1 MTPVRIEE
9 RPDVVVDG
17 SPGLGLRWPGTAVD
31 EFLLQSREEA
41 LATALSQQSPT
52 RLMLQTMPRADS
64 SAR

>member
-17 SPGLGLRWPGTAVD
+17 SPGLGLRWPRTAVD
-31 EFLLQSREEA
+31 ESFRQGCEEA
-41 LATALSQQSPT
+41 LRDRIVPAVPT
-52 RLMLQTMPRADS
+52 RLMLQTMARAES